1 MSLNLAVAQRAQY
14 FDNDGIPLSQG
25 RVTFYEVGSSTLLKS
40 IYADPDGVT
49 SLDSQLLLD
58 IGGFVPATG
67 VFYEAG
73 NYSIKVERRTNP
85 EGVVPE
91 YALAYFMPNVPGSS
105 VSSTIN
111 TSRIVYVESVEAMAN
126 LEPNSYD
133 YVYCFNYYTS
143 NIDNGGGWFRWV
155 PSSTAT
161 TDLGM
166 VFSLSASANGRNFRM
181 YDGNVKSSY
190 YGVTPNRSVNMG
202 SRIAQASIWAVA
214 KSETLELVSGEI
226 EIDGTITVQ
235 SCDVQINAGFSFDR
249 LTALTTSVLRFNQ
262 CNVNVLQVNEDI
274 AVSTDS
280 THYVQFEGDENFK
293 LYPAW
298 WGAVGDNI
306 TDDFTA
312 FSASANSEGVHQIVR
327 GYKLVGTVSPMLIL
341 DRVHLVDNGFINNGI
356 AVLTINACS
365 STEEAYNNLRAV
377 SGDFANYIF
386 NFIGYAK
393 WFFDTTCSDT
403 QLSTLRTALTSKNL
417 IWDRP
422 IEYTLSPLVD
432 NTEYFVNQVRFGTL
446 LNFTSKIN
454 IGLVDAG
461 QYRIFAETSL
471 APGYLN
477 EKVLGA
483 WFGVSKFSSN
493 AVNEAGIKN
502 AIESSEDC
510 TVDFG
515 GGKVEVGASVAISA
529 NTDNVTIK
537 NLFVEVNGSAVPAL
551 TFTNSSIEIIDSQIE
566 GVETDATCNISLF
579 NCKIIFNSSSQG
591 VTLLG
596 ENISVKN
603 CEFGYTGGSNWTGVV
618 QLGSVATK
626 ATTESV
632 IYNDN
637 DSNGG
642 RFEFTTGISTN
653 TISNNTFNG
662 LARISGTS
670 TQYIIIINGGSNSV
684 ISNNN
689 LRGVDSSSIAQTTY
703 YVNFVGVGEVVRQ
716 LNMSYNNFIL
726 DNSDYDTNSKW
737 LGINANGYATYG
749 HLANVDK
756 NNIWNKDS
764 IVIDK
769 IRGTIGEYS
778 DIKQNA
784 LNFAYGFKGIFPYD
798 AEKFTC
804 MATSSD
810 ISTTYVISSLVANGG
825 LIDFTVTLTNNNHTG
840 AVENINAIY
849 VNCGQTNASII

>member
-25 RVTFYEVGSSTLLKS
+25 RVTFYEVGSSTILKS

-166 VFSLSASANGRNFRM
+166 VFSLTASANGRNFRM

-190 YGVTPNRSVNMG
+190 YGLTPNRGVNMG

-298 WGAVGDNI
+298 WGAVGDNT

-312 FSASANSEGVHQIVR
+312 FSASANSEGVHQIIR

-386 NFIGYAK
+386 NFVGYAK

-417 IWDRP
+417 IWDRSTT
-422 IEYTLSPLVD
+422 YTLSPLVD

-454 IGLVDAG
+454 IGLIDAG

-502 AIESSEDC
+502 AIEASEDC

-515 GGKVEVGASVAISA
+515 GGKVKVGASVAISA

-566 GVETDATCNISLF
+566 GVETDATCNISLN
-579 NCKIIFNSSSQG
+579 NCKMVFSNVAQD

-596 ENISVKN
+596 VNVSVKN
-603 CEFGYTGGSNWTGVV
+603 CEFGSSTWTG
-618 QLGSVATK
+618 LL
-626 ATTESV
+626 
-632 IYNDN
+632 N
-637 DSNGG
+637 
-642 RFEFTTGISTN
+642 
-653 TISNNTFNG
+653 
-662 LARISGTS
+662 ISGTNRTIFDNNTVEGGYIEIYISGVSSLNSISANHFDNIKRIGTGS
-670 TQYIIIINGGSNSV
+670 TEQSYLVVRGGDKLTCNDNTFSAV
-684 ISNNN
+684 NNP
-689 LRGVDSSSIAQTTY
+689 SSIGDFNQIEFRGYNVTDVIDSLVCIGNSFTAEMISVTPIRATIYADTGHNAIVHSNTSSTLQSIPRATRHQIRTTTNNASTSQETEDKFIFPNQAISSY
-703 YVNFVGVGEVVRQ
+703 PYFAGTSWAVGDSGAG
-716 LNMSYNNFIL
+716 
-726 DNSDYDTNSKW
+726 T
-737 LGINANGYATYG
+737 
-749 HLANVDK
+749 ANVFAGEIL
-756 NNIWNKDS
+756 NYTPSSGECS
-764 IVIDK
+764 I
-769 IRGTIGEYS
+769 EYKYRA
-778 DIKQNA
+778 DNYA
-784 LNFAYGFKGIFPYD
+784 VLNYI
-798 AEKFTC
+798 TL
-804 MATSSD
+804 D
-810 ISTTYVISSLVANGG
+810 IS
-825 LIDFTVTLTNNNHTG
+825 
-840 AVENINAIY
+840 VEKLL
-849 VNCGQTNASII
+849 

>member
-25 RVTFYEVGSSTLLKS
+25 RVTFYEVGSSTILKS

-105 VSSTIN
+105 VSSAIN

-166 VFSLSASANGRNFRM
+166 IFSLSASANGRNFRM

-190 YGVTPNRSVNMG
+190 YGVTPNRGVNMG

-214 KSETLELVSGEI
+214 KSETLELVSGDI

-262 CNVNVLQVNEDI
+262 CNVNVLQVNEEI

-280 THYVQFEGDENFK
+280 THYVQFEGDDNFK

-298 WGAVGDNI
+298 WGAVGDNT
-306 TDDFTA
+306 TDDYSAFTA
-312 FSASANSEGVHQIVR
+312 SNNSDGIHQIVR
-327 GYKLVGTVSPMLIL
+327 GYKLTGSVAPTLTL
-341 DRVHLVDNGFINNGI
+341 DSVHLVDNGFINNNI
-356 AVLTINACS
+356 ISLTINACS
-365 STEEAYNNLRAV
+365 STEEAYNNFRAT

-386 NFIGYAK
+386 NFVGYAK

-422 IEYTLSPLVD
+422 TTYTLSPLVD

-454 IGLVDAG
+454 IGLIDAG
-461 QYRIFAETSL
+461 QYKIFAETSL

-502 AIESSEDC
+502 AIEASEDC

-515 GGKVEVGASVAISA
+515 GGKVEVGTSVSISA

-551 TFTNSSIEIIDSQIE
+551 IFTNSSIEIIDSQIE
-566 GVETDATCNISLF
+566 GIETDATCNISLN
-579 NCKIIFNSSSQG
+579 NCKMVFSNVAQD

-596 ENISVKN
+596 VNVSVKN
-603 CEFGYTGGSNWTGVV
+603 CEFGSSTWTGLLNVSGANRTIFDDNNIEGGYIEIYIGAVSSSNSISGNHFDKIKRIGTGTGVQTYLKVTGGDRCIVNGNNFYAINNTSSIGIFNQLLFRGYNITDIVDALVCTGNSFYAEMINTPTIGAENYANDGHNAIIYDNTASLIQGVP
-618 QLGSVATK
+618 K
-626 ATTESV
+626 ATRVQFRGSTVGNASVTETE
-632 IYNDN
+632 
-637 DSNGG
+637 NG
-642 RFEFTTGISTN
+642 FIFPYHS
-653 TISNNTFNG
+653 SSFYPYF
-662 LARISGTS
+662 AGTS
-670 TQYIIIINGGSNSV
+670 WALGDGSTGG
-684 ISNNN
+684 
-689 LRGVDSSSIAQTTY
+689 
-703 YVNFVGVGEVVRQ
+703 
-716 LNMSYNNFIL
+716 
-726 DNSDYDTNSKW
+726 TN
-737 LGINANGYATYG
+737 I
-749 HLANVDK
+749 LANVFGGEILTYTPS
-756 NNIWNKDS
+756 NGEAS
-764 IVIDK
+764 ITYKFRADNF
-769 IRGTIGEYS
+769 E
-778 DIKQNA
+778 A
-784 LNFAYGFKGIFPYD
+784 LNYMTI
-798 AEKFTC
+798 
-804 MATSSD
+804 D
-810 ISTTYVISSLVANGG
+810 IN
-825 LIDFTVTLTNNNHTG
+825 
-840 AVENINAIY
+840 VE
-849 VNCGQTNASII
+849 QLS

>member
-566 GVETDATCNISLF
+566 GVETDATCNISLN
-579 NCKIIFNSSSQG
+579 NCKMVFSNVAQD

-596 ENISVKN
+596 VNVSVKN
-603 CEFGYTGGSNWTGVV
+603 CEFGSSTWTGLLNISGTNRTIFDNNTVE
-618 QLGSVATK
+618 GGYI
-626 ATTESV
+626 E
-632 IYNDN
+632 IY
-637 DSNGG
+637 
-642 RFEFTTGISTN
+642 ISGVSLLN
-653 TISNNTFNG
+653 SISNNHFDKIKRIGTGSTEQSYLVVRGGDKLTCNDNTFSAVNNPSSIGDFNQLEFRGYNG
-662 LARISGTS
+662 TDVIDSLVCIGNSFTAEMISVTPIRATLYADTGHNAIVHSNTSSTLQSIPRATRHQLRGSTNNAGTS
-670 TQYIIIINGGSNSV
+670 QETEDKFIFPNQA
-684 ISNNN
+684 ISSYPYFA
-689 LRGVDSSSIAQTTY
+689 GTSWAVGDSGAGT
-703 YVNFVGVGEVVRQ
+703 
-716 LNMSYNNFIL
+716 
-726 DNSDYDTNSKW
+726 
-737 LGINANGYATYG
+737 
-749 HLANVDK
+749 ANVFAGEIL
-756 NNIWNKDS
+756 NYTPSSGECS
-764 IVIDK
+764 I
-769 IRGTIGEYS
+769 EYKYRA
-778 DIKQNA
+778 DNYA
-784 LNFAYGFKGIFPYD
+784 VLNYI
-798 AEKFTC
+798 TL
-804 MATSSD
+804 D
-810 ISTTYVISSLVANGG
+810 IS
-825 LIDFTVTLTNNNHTG
+825 
-840 AVENINAIY
+840 VEKLL
-849 VNCGQTNASII
+849 

>member
-25 RVTFYEVGSSTLLKS
+25 RVTFYEVGSSTILKS
-40 IYADPDGVT
+40 IYADPDGVA

-111 TSRIVYVESVEAMAN
+111 TSRIVYVESVESMAN

-166 VFSLSASANGRNFRM
+166 VFSLTASANGRNFRM

-190 YGVTPNRSVNMG
+190 YGLTPNRGVNMG

-298 WGAVGDNI
+298 WGAVGDNT

-377 SGDFANYIF
+377 SGDFSNYIF
-386 NFIGYAK
+386 NFVGYAK

-422 IEYTLSPLVD
+422 TTYTLSPLVD

-454 IGLVDAG
+454 IGLIDAG

-502 AIESSEDC
+502 AIEASEDC

-515 GGKVEVGASVAISA
+515 GGKVKVGASVAISA

-566 GVETDATCNISLF
+566 GVETDATCNISLN
-579 NCKIIFNSSSQG
+579 NCKMVFSNVAQD

-596 ENISVKN
+596 VNVSVKN
-603 CEFGYTGGSNWTGVV
+603 CEFGSSTWTGTLN
-618 QLGSVATK
+618 LGSPASS
-626 ATTESV
+626 ATTNSIV
-632 IYNDN
+632 YTDN
-637 DSNGG
+637 TSTGG
-642 RFEFTTGISTN
+642 RFEFTTGTSTN
-653 TISNNTFNG
+653 IISDNTFNG
-662 LARISGTS
+662 LVRVVGTA
-670 TQYIIIINGGSNSV
+670 TQNIIFINGGSNTSFN
-684 ISNNN
+684 SNTF
-689 LRGVDSSSIAQTTY
+689 LCSDSSSVIQETNLISFLGSGEAIDSISS
-703 YVNFVGVGEVVRQ
+703 VGNSFV
-716 LNMSYNNFIL
+716 LNHTGNPLYGSGSSWQPYRASGYANTGHSAVIS
-726 DNSDYDTNSKW
+726 DNSFSD
-737 LGINANGYATYG
+737 AF
-749 HLANVDK
+749 V
-756 NNIWNKDS
+756 
-764 IVIDK
+764 K
-769 IRGTIGEYS
+769 IRQTKATETFINS
-778 DIKQNA
+778 
-784 LNFAYGFKGIFPYD
+784 NFAGSTGVYSLFCIFPYTLQATILRFSAKEFACNFFSSNNTGTGGEFQFNGLFNGTTNGD
-798 AEKFTC
+798 DLYLTASCEKPSSFTP
-804 MATSSD
+804 
-810 ISTTYVISSLVANGG
+810 
-825 LIDFTVTLTNNNHTG
+825 
-840 AVENINAIY
+840 
-849 VNCGQTNASII
+849 

>member
-25 RVTFYEVGSSTLLKS
+25 RVTFYEVGSSTILKS

-166 VFSLSASANGRNFRM
+166 VFSLTASANGRNFRM

-202 SRIAQASIWAVA
+202 SRIAQSSIWAVA

-298 WGAVGDNI
+298 WGAVGDNT

-377 SGDFANYIF
+377 SGDFSNYIF
-386 NFIGYAK
+386 NFIGHAK

-422 IEYTLSPLVD
+422 TTYTLSPLVD

-454 IGLVDAG
+454 IGLIDAG

-471 APGYLN
+471 APVYLN

-502 AIESSEDC
+502 AIEASEDC

-566 GVETDATCNISLF
+566 GVETDATCNISLN
-579 NCKIIFNSSSQG
+579 NCKMIFSNVAQD

-596 ENISVKN
+596 VNVSVKN
-603 CEFGYTGGSNWTGVV
+603 CELGSSTWTG
-618 QLGSVATK
+618 LL
-626 ATTESV
+626 
-632 IYNDN
+632 N
-637 DSNGG
+637 
-642 RFEFTTGISTN
+642 
-653 TISNNTFNG
+653 
-662 LARISGTS
+662 ISGTNRTIFDNNTVEGGYIEIYISGVSGLNSISANHFDNIKRIGTGS
-670 TQYIIIINGGSNSV
+670 TEQSYLVVRGGDKLTCNDNTFSAV
-684 ISNNN
+684 NNP
-689 LRGVDSSSIAQTTY
+689 SSIGDFNQIEFRGYNVTDVIDSLVCIGNSFTAEMISVTPIRATIYADTGHNAIVHSNTSSTLQSIPRATRHQIRTTTNNASTSQETEDKFIFPNQAISSY
-703 YVNFVGVGEVVRQ
+703 PYFAGTSWAVGDSGAG
-716 LNMSYNNFIL
+716 
-726 DNSDYDTNSKW
+726 T
-737 LGINANGYATYG
+737 
-749 HLANVDK
+749 ANVFAGEIL
-756 NNIWNKDS
+756 NYTPSSGECS
-764 IVIDK
+764 I
-769 IRGTIGEYS
+769 EYKYRA
-778 DIKQNA
+778 DNYA
-784 LNFAYGFKGIFPYD
+784 VLNYI
-798 AEKFTC
+798 TL
-804 MATSSD
+804 D
-810 ISTTYVISSLVANGG
+810 IS
-825 LIDFTVTLTNNNHTG
+825 
-840 AVENINAIY
+840 VEKLL
-849 VNCGQTNASII
+849 

>member
-25 RVTFYEVGSSTLLKS
+25 RVTFYEVGSSTILKS

-105 VSSTIN
+105 VSSAIN

-166 VFSLSASANGRNFRM
+166 IFSLSASANGRNFRM

-190 YGVTPNRSVNMG
+190 YGVTPNRGVNMG

-262 CNVNVLQVNEDI
+262 CNVNVLQVNEEI

-280 THYVQFEGDENFK
+280 THYVQFEGDDNFK

-298 WGAVGDNI
+298 WGAVGDNT
-306 TDDFTA
+306 TDDYSAFTA
-312 FSASANSEGVHQIVR
+312 SNNSDGIHQIVR
-327 GYKLVGTVSPMLIL
+327 GYKLTGSVAPTLTL
-341 DRVHLVDNGFINNGI
+341 DSVHLVDNGFINNNI
-356 AVLTINACS
+356 ISLTINACS
-365 STEEAYNNLRAV
+365 STEEAYNNFRAT

-386 NFIGYAK
+386 NFVGYAK

-422 IEYTLSPLVD
+422 TTYTLSPLVD

-454 IGLVDAG
+454 IGLIDAG
-461 QYRIFAETSL
+461 QYKIFAETSL

-502 AIESSEDC
+502 AIEASEDC

-515 GGKVEVGASVAISA
+515 GGKVEVGTSVSISA

-551 TFTNSSIEIIDSQIE
+551 TFTNSSVEIIDSQIE
-566 GVETDATCNISLF
+566 GIETDATCNISLN
-579 NCKIIFNSSSQG
+579 NCKMVFSNVAQG

-596 ENISVKN
+596 VNVSVKN
-603 CEFGYTGGSNWTGVV
+603 CEFGSSTWTGLLNVSGANRTIFDDNNIEGGYIEIYIGGVSSSNSISGNHFDKIKRIGTGTGVQTYLKVTGGDRCIV
-618 QLGSVATK
+618 
-626 ATTESV
+626 
-632 IYNDN
+632 NDN
-637 DSNGG
+637 IFHAINNPSSIGSFNQLLFRGY
-642 RFEFTTGISTN
+642 
-653 TISNNTFNG
+653 NNTDIVTALVCTGNSFYAEMISSPAISAENYADDG
-662 LARISGTS
+662 HRAKVYNNVVSENQGTARTTLLEEKGATSTTSAIEYTINRFIFPFHPSTTVPYFSGTTWTVGNS
-670 TQYIIIINGGSNSV
+670 TAGTPSYFAGEIISYTPSGGEASVRIKYRAENFGTLNEMALIIN
-684 ISNNN
+684 
-689 LRGVDSSSIAQTTY
+689 
-703 YVNFVGVGEVVRQ
+703 
-716 LNMSYNNFIL
+716 
-726 DNSDYDTNSKW
+726 
-737 LGINANGYATYG
+737 
-749 HLANVDK
+749 
-756 NNIWNKDS
+756 
-764 IVIDK
+764 
-769 IRGTIGEYS
+769 
-778 DIKQNA
+778 
-784 LNFAYGFKGIFPYD
+784 
-798 AEKFTC
+798 
-804 MATSSD
+804 
-810 ISTTYVISSLVANGG
+810 
-825 LIDFTVTLTNNNHTG
+825 
-840 AVENINAIY
+840 VEAK
-849 VNCGQTNASII
+849 

>member
-25 RVTFYEVGSSTLLKS
+25 RVTFYEVGSSTILKS

-166 VFSLSASANGRNFRM
+166 VFSLTASANGRNFRM

-202 SRIAQASIWAVA
+202 SRIAQSSIWAVA

-298 WGAVGDNI
+298 WGAVGDNT

-377 SGDFANYIF
+377 SGDFSNYIF
-386 NFIGYAK
+386 NFIGHAK

-422 IEYTLSPLVD
+422 TTYTLSPLVD

-454 IGLVDAG
+454 IGLIDAG

-471 APGYLN
+471 APVYLN

-502 AIESSEDC
+502 AIEASEDC

-566 GVETDATCNISLF
+566 GVETDATCNISLN
-579 NCKIIFNSSSQG
+579 NCKMIFSNVAQD

-596 ENISVKN
+596 VNVSVKN
-603 CEFGYTGGSNWTGVV
+603 CELGSSTWTG
-618 QLGSVATK
+618 LL
-626 ATTESV
+626 
-632 IYNDN
+632 N
-637 DSNGG
+637 
-642 RFEFTTGISTN
+642 
-653 TISNNTFNG
+653 
-662 LARISGTS
+662 ISGTNRTIFDNNTVEGGYIEIYISGVSGLNSISANHFDNIKRIGTGS
-670 TQYIIIINGGSNSV
+670 TEQSYLVVRGGDKLTCNDNTFSAV
-684 ISNNN
+684 NNP
-689 LRGVDSSSIAQTTY
+689 SSIGDFNQIEFRGYNVTDVIDSLVCIGNSFTAEMISVTPIRATIYADTGHNAIVHSNTSSTLQSIPRATRHQIRTTTNNASTSQETEDKFIFPNQAISSY
-703 YVNFVGVGEVVRQ
+703 PYFAGTSWAVGDSGAG
-716 LNMSYNNFIL
+716 
-726 DNSDYDTNSKW
+726 T
-737 LGINANGYATYG
+737 
-749 HLANVDK
+749 ANVFAGEIL
-756 NNIWNKDS
+756 NYNPSSGECS
-764 IVIDK
+764 I
-769 IRGTIGEYS
+769 EYKYRA
-778 DIKQNA
+778 DNYA
-784 LNFAYGFKGIFPYD
+784 VLNYI
-798 AEKFTC
+798 TL
-804 MATSSD
+804 D
-810 ISTTYVISSLVANGG
+810 IS
-825 LIDFTVTLTNNNHTG
+825 
-840 AVENINAIY
+840 VEKLL
-849 VNCGQTNASII
+849 

>member
-14 FDNDGIPLSQG
+14 FDNDGVPLSQG
-25 RVTFYEVGSSTLLKS
+25 RVTFYEVGSSTILKS

-49 SLDSQLLLD
+49 PLDSQLLLD

-91 YALAYFMPNVPGSS
+91 YALNYFMPNVPGSS
-105 VSSTIN
+105 VSSALN

-126 LEPNSYD
+126 LVPNSYD

-190 YGVTPNRSVNMG
+190 YGVIPNRSVNMG

-249 LTALTTSVLRFNQ
+249 LTALTTSVLRFNL

-298 WGAVGDNI
+298 WGAVGNNT
-306 TDDFTA
+306 TDDYSAFTA
-312 FSASANSEGVHQIVR
+312 STNSDGVHQIVK
-327 GYKLVGTVSPMLIL
+327 GYKLTGVTAPTLTLES
-341 DRVHLVDNGFINNGI
+341 VHLVDNGFINNNI
-356 AVLTINACS
+356 ISLTINACS
-365 STEEAYNNLRAV
+365 STENAYNNFRAT

-386 NFIGYAK
+386 NFVGYAK

-422 IEYTLSPLVD
+422 TTYTLSPLVD
-432 NTEYFVNQVRFGTL
+432 NNQYFVNQVRFGTL

-454 IGLVDAG
+454 IGLIDAG
-461 QYRIFAETSL
+461 QYKIFAETSL

-502 AIESSEDC
+502 AIEASEDC

-515 GGKVEVGASVAISA
+515 GGKVQVGTSVSISA

-537 NLFVEVNGSAVPAL
+537 NLFVEVNGSAAPAL
-551 TFTNSSIEIIDSQIE
+551 IFTNSSVEIIDSQIE
-566 GVETDATCNISLF
+566 GVETDATCNISLN
-579 NCKIIFNSSSQG
+579 NCKMIFSNVAQG

-596 ENISVKN
+596 VNVSVKN
-603 CEFGYTGGSNWTGVV
+603 CEFGSSTWIGLLNVSGTDRTIFDNNTVEGGYIEIYIGAVSRLNSISDNHFDKIKRIGTGTGIQTYLKVTGGDRCVV
-618 QLGSVATK
+618 
-626 ATTESV
+626 
-632 IYNDN
+632 NDN
-637 DSNGG
+637 IFYAINNPSSI
-642 RFEFTTGISTN
+642 GIFN
-653 TISNNTFNG
+653 QLLFRGYNNTDIVTTLVCTGNSFYAEMISSPAISAENYADDG
-662 LARISGTS
+662 HIAKVYNNVVSANQGTARTTLVEEKGATSTTAAIEYTINRFIFPFHPSTSIPYFSGTTWTVGNS
-670 TQYIIIINGGSNSV
+670 TAGTPSYFAGEIISYTPSGGEASVRIKYRAENFGTLNNMALV
-684 ISNNN
+684 IS
-689 LRGVDSSSIAQTTY
+689 
-703 YVNFVGVGEVVRQ
+703 
-716 LNMSYNNFIL
+716 
-726 DNSDYDTNSKW
+726 
-737 LGINANGYATYG
+737 
-749 HLANVDK
+749 
-756 NNIWNKDS
+756 
-764 IVIDK
+764 
-769 IRGTIGEYS
+769 
-778 DIKQNA
+778 
-784 LNFAYGFKGIFPYD
+784 
-798 AEKFTC
+798 
-804 MATSSD
+804 
-810 ISTTYVISSLVANGG
+810 
-825 LIDFTVTLTNNNHTG
+825 
-840 AVENINAIY
+840 VEAK
-849 VNCGQTNASII
+849 

>member
-25 RVTFYEVGSSTLLKS
+25 RVTFYEVGSSTILKS

-105 VSSTIN
+105 VSSAIN

-166 VFSLSASANGRNFRM
+166 IFSLSASANGRNFRM

-190 YGVTPNRSVNMG
+190 YGVTPNRGVNMG

-214 KSETLELVSGEI
+214 KSETLELVSGDI

-262 CNVNVLQVNEDI
+262 CNVNVLQVNEEI

-280 THYVQFEGDENFK
+280 THYVQFEGDDNFK

-298 WGAVGDNI
+298 WGAVGDNT
-306 TDDFTA
+306 TDDYSAFTA
-312 FSASANSEGVHQIVR
+312 SNNSDGIHQIVR
-327 GYKLVGTVSPMLIL
+327 GYKLTGSVAPTLTL
-341 DRVHLVDNGFINNGI
+341 DSVHLVDNGFINNNI
-356 AVLTINACS
+356 ISLTINACS
-365 STEEAYNNLRAV
+365 STEEAYNNFRAT

-386 NFIGYAK
+386 NFVGYAK

-422 IEYTLSPLVD
+422 TTYTLSPLVD

-454 IGLVDAG
+454 IGLIDAG
-461 QYRIFAETSL
+461 QYKIFAETS
-471 APGYLN
+471 
-477 EKVLGA
+477 
-483 WFGVSKFSSN
+483 
-493 AVNEAGIKN
+493 
-502 AIESSEDC
+502 
-510 TVDFG
+510 
-515 GGKVEVGASVAISA
+515 
-529 NTDNVTIK
+529 
-537 NLFVEVNGSAVPAL
+537 
-551 TFTNSSIEIIDSQIE
+551 
-566 GVETDATCNISLF
+566 
-579 NCKIIFNSSSQG
+579 
-591 VTLLG
+591 
-596 ENISVKN
+596 
-603 CEFGYTGGSNWTGVV
+603 
-618 QLGSVATK
+618 
-626 ATTESV
+626 
-632 IYNDN
+632 
-637 DSNGG
+637 
-642 RFEFTTGISTN
+642 
-653 TISNNTFNG
+653 
-662 LARISGTS
+662 
-670 TQYIIIINGGSNSV
+670 
-684 ISNNN
+684 
-689 LRGVDSSSIAQTTY
+689 
-703 YVNFVGVGEVVRQ
+703 
-716 LNMSYNNFIL
+716 
-726 DNSDYDTNSKW
+726 
-737 LGINANGYATYG
+737 
-749 HLANVDK
+749 
-756 NNIWNKDS
+756 
-764 IVIDK
+764 
-769 IRGTIGEYS
+769 
-778 DIKQNA
+778 
-784 LNFAYGFKGIFPYD
+784 
-798 AEKFTC
+798 
-804 MATSSD
+804 
-810 ISTTYVISSLVANGG
+810 
-825 LIDFTVTLTNNNHTG
+825 
-840 AVENINAIY
+840 
-849 VNCGQTNASII
+849 

>member
-25 RVTFYEVGSSTLLKS
+25 RVTFYEVGSSTILKS

-49 SLDSQLLLD
+49 SLDSQFLLD

-105 VSSTIN
+105 VSSAIN

-166 VFSLSASANGRNFRM
+166 IFSLSASANGRNFRM

-190 YGVTPNRSVNMG
+190 YGVTPNRGVNMG

-262 CNVNVLQVNEDI
+262 CNVNVLQVNEEI

-280 THYVQFEGDENFK
+280 THYVQFEGDDNFK

-298 WGAVGDNI
+298 WGAVGDNT
-306 TDDFTA
+306 TDDYSAFTA
-312 FSASANSEGVHQIVR
+312 SNNSDGIHQIVR
-327 GYKLVGTVSPMLIL
+327 GYKLTGSVAPTLTL
-341 DRVHLVDNGFINNGI
+341 DSVHLVDNGFINNNI
-356 AVLTINACS
+356 ISLTINACS
-365 STEEAYNNLRAV
+365 STEEAYNNFRAT

-386 NFIGYAK
+386 NFVGYAK

-422 IEYTLSPLVD
+422 TTYTLSPLVD

-454 IGLVDAG
+454 IGLIDAG
-461 QYRIFAETSL
+461 QYKIFAETSL

-502 AIESSEDC
+502 AIEASEDC

-515 GGKVEVGASVAISA
+515 GGKVEVGTSVSISA

-551 TFTNSSIEIIDSQIE
+551 IFTNSSIEIIDSQIE
-566 GVETDATCNISLF
+566 GIETDATCNISLN
-579 NCKIIFNSSSQG
+579 NCKMVFSNVAQD

-596 ENISVKN
+596 VNVSVKN
-603 CEFGYTGGSNWTGVV
+603 CEFGSSTWTGTLN
-618 QLGSVATK
+618 LGSPASS
-626 ATTESV
+626 ATTNSI
-632 IYNDN
+632 IYTDN
-637 DSNGG
+637 TSIGG
-642 RFEFTTGISTN
+642 RFNFTTGTSTN
-653 TISNNTFNG
+653 TISDNDFNG
-662 LARISGTS
+662 LERVGAGNQSFLT
-670 TQYIIIINGGSNSV
+670 INGGNDTNA
-684 ISNNN
+684 NNN
-689 LRGVDSSSIAQTTY
+689 
-703 YVNFVGVGEVVRQ
+703 N
-716 LNMSYNNFIL
+716 
-726 DNSDYDTNSKW
+726 
-737 LGINANGYATYG
+737 
-749 HLANVDK
+749 
-756 NNIWNKDS
+756 
-764 IVIDK
+764 
-769 IRGTIGEYS
+769 
-778 DIKQNA
+778 
-784 LNFAYGFKGIFPYD
+784 FKGIGIYTGGGIAYFINMIGSGGAISSFNSELNNFSTDSGLGSDWASYTASGYLTTGHFAKVRNNVYSSGVSEVGTFVDFSNGNYLSSTYTKLFIGIFPNNTYPSVNWS
-798 AEKFTC
+798 
-804 MATSSD
+804 SSD
-810 ISTTYVISSLVANGG
+810 YIDTPYLDQTITSTLLGGMMSYELKLFDLQSGASRRLNIGLTANCE
-825 LIDFTVTLTNNNHTG
+825 T
-840 AVENINAIY
+840 EIN
-849 VNCGQTNASII
+849 